1 MHAHLRNIFLKIKV
15 GNASAPFRS
24 LVMLPKSGKQTVSE
38 LLVTN
43 TVALKD
49 TQASA
54 IIMPNIIT
62 YIFASL

>member
-43 TVALKD
+43 R
-49 TQASA
+49 
-54 IIMPNIIT
+54 IIII
-62 YIFASL
+62 AVR